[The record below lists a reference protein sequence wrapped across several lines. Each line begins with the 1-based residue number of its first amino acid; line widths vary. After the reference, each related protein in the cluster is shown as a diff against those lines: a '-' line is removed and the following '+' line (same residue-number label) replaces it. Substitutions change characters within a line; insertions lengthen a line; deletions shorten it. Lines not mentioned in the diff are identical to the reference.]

1 MVKLVLALLA
11 LVSVVVAGPPRTGF
25 GPGLQDWGYIDVRPG
40 AHVFYWLYYTTANV
54 PSYNQRPLVIWLQ
67 GGPGGSGTG
76 YGNFEEL
83 GPLDIFQQPR
93 ELTWVRNYNVM
104 YIDNPVGSGWS
115 FVDNSNL
122 LTKTNKEISDD
133 LVSFIR
139 QFLDQNPEF
148 RTSPIHIF
156 GQSYG
161 GKMGAEFA
169 YDLDREIKAGRI
181 QAVLGS
187 TNFGNAWIHPLD
199 LQESWAPVLYNYGY
213 VDIDGYNRID
223 QSTQRTKAACNSGQ
237 WTQCT
242 NLWSQTEYVVW
253 DETDGVDF
261 YDIISPIPKS
271 SKDEVTAKFRS
282 GYYEKNM
289 IELTQLSFADI
300 DRGKVLNDLMNGPV
314 RAALGMNRTWSASS
328 NAVFNAQSG
337 DFMKPVTDI
346 GKLLFGSD

>member
-1 MVKLVLALLA
+1 MAKLAVLFALSAIFALSLA
-11 LVSVVVAGPPRTGF
+11 APRTGF

-54 PSYNQRPLVIWLQ
+54 PRYQDRPLVIWLQ

-93 ELTWVRNYNVM
+93 NTTWTRNYNVLF
-104 YIDNPVGSGWS
+104 IDSPVGSGWS
-115 FVDNSNL
+115 FVDTSSL
-122 LTKTNKEISDD
+122 LTRTNKEIADD
-133 LVSFIR
+133 LNSFLR
-139 QFLDQNPEF
+139 QFLNANSEF
-148 RTSPIHIF
+148 RSTPIHIF

-161 GKMGAEFA
+161 GKVGAEWA
-169 YDLDREIKAGRI
+169 YELDKEIKAGQI
-181 QAVLGS
+181 SANLAS

-213 VDIDGYNRID
+213 VDIDGYNKID
-223 QSTQRTKAACNSGQ
+223 ASTQRTKQACNSGQ

-261 YDIISPIPKS
+261 YDIIAPIPKS
-271 SKDEVTAKFRS
+271 SKDEVTAKFNS
-282 GYYEKNM
+282 GYFRNNM
-289 IELTQLSFADI
+289 IELTMLSFADI
-300 DRGKVLNDLMNGPV
+300 DRGKVLSDLMNGPV
-314 RAALGMNRTWSASS
+314 RQALGVNRTWFASS
-328 NAVFNAQSG
+328 NAVFNAQSA

-346 GKLLFGSD
+346 GNLFFF